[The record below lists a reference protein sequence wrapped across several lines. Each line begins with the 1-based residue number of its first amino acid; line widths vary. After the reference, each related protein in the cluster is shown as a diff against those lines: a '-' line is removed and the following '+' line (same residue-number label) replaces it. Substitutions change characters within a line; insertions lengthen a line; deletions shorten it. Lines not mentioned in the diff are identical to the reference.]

1 MKRLFMIAL
10 MAILTASTLTGCYGK
25 FNLTRKVYEVN
36 SQVHEKFLRSG
47 LTWLLMPIYGM
58 AGMVDFLFFNTV
70 EFWSGSNPIVFGEKD
85 FQYAR
90 GDETFRIHVS
100 KAGHTLEYTIR
111 HYGKTGLLDTTL
123 INMDMHTGKSALST
137 NKEGTD
143 RNYVLTRDAAAFRI
157 EEYCGLELKNISYY
171 KQAGTD
177 IGEVL
182 AAR

>member
-1 MKRLFMIAL
+1 MKRLLMITL

-36 SQVHEKFLRSG
+36 SQVQDKFLRSG
-47 LTWLLMPIYGM
+47 LTWLLMMIYGM

-85 FQYAR
+85 FQFAS
-90 GDETFRIHVS
+90 GDDIFKIHAS
-100 KAGHTLEYTIR
+100 KAGHSVEYTIR
-111 HYGKTGLLDTTL
+111 HYGKTGLLETTL
-123 INMDMHTGKSALST
+123 INMDMQTGKSALST
-137 NKEGTD
+137 NKGGTD
-143 RNYVLTRDAAAFRI
+143 HNYVLTRDANAFRI

-171 KQAGTD
+171 KQTGTY
-177 IGEVL
+177 IGELL